1 RDHAPHQRSRFH
13 PRDCVRW
20 SRRTRP
26 SARRVHH
33 RPRRRRYR
41 RIHRSLWRASDPR
54 AEVISQT
61 QRCRDSRRRHH
72 RPGPTMKIAFVVSE
86 FNSEVTAP
94 MEQRAR
100 RHAESLGVEV
110 ARVVLVPGVYD
121 MAPVV
126 KALLQRKEIDGV
138 VMIGAVIKGETLHDE
153 LISHAIADAGI
164 RLSIEFDK
172 PVGLAITGP
181 GMTGDQAVARID
193 NAKNGVE
200 AVVRVAR
207 ALKEIR
213 G

>member
-1 RDHAPHQRSRFH
+1 
-13 PRDCVRW
+13 
-20 SRRTRP
+20 
-26 SARRVHH
+26 
-33 RPRRRRYR
+33 
-41 RIHRSLWRASDPR
+41 
-54 AEVISQT
+54 
-61 QRCRDSRRRHH
+61 
-72 RPGPTMKIAFVVSE
+72 
-86 FNSEVTAP
+86 

-110 ARVVLVPGVYD
+110 ARVVHVPGVYD

-153 LISHAIADAGI
+153 LISHAIAGAGI
-164 RLSIEFDK
+164 QLALEFDK

-181 GMTGDQAVARID
+181 GMTDDQAVARID

-207 ALKEIR
+207 ALEEIR

>member
-1 RDHAPHQRSRFH
+1 
-13 PRDCVRW
+13 
-20 SRRTRP
+20 
-26 SARRVHH
+26 
-33 RPRRRRYR
+33 
-41 RIHRSLWRASDPR
+41 
-54 AEVISQT
+54 
-61 QRCRDSRRRHH
+61 
-72 RPGPTMKIAFVVSE
+72 MKIAFVVSE
-86 FNSEVTAP
+86 FNSEVTTP

-110 ARVVLVPGVYD
+110 ARVVRVPGVYD

-126 KALLQRKEIDGV
+126 KALLRRREIAGV
-138 VMIGAVIKGETLHDE
+138 VMIGAVIKGDTNHDE
-153 LISHAIADAGI
+153 LIAHAIAGAGI
-164 RLSIEFDK
+164 QLSIEFNK

-181 GMTGDQAVARID
+181 GMTDEQAVARID

>member
-1 RDHAPHQRSRFH
+1 MTFDR
-13 PRDCVRW
+13 C
-20 SRRTRP
+20 
-26 SARRVHH
+26 
-33 RPRRRRYR
+33 
-41 RIHRSLWRASDPR
+41 
-54 AEVISQT
+54 EVKSEKV
-61 QRCRDSRRRHH
+61 
-72 RPGPTMKIAFVVSE
+72 KIAFVVSE

-100 RHAESLGVEV
+100 RHAESLGAEV
-110 ARVVLVPGVYD
+110 ARVVHVPGVYD

-153 LISHAIADAGI
+153 LISHAIAGAGI
-164 RLSIEFDK
+164 QLALEFDK

-181 GMTGDQAVARID
+181 GMTDDQAVARID